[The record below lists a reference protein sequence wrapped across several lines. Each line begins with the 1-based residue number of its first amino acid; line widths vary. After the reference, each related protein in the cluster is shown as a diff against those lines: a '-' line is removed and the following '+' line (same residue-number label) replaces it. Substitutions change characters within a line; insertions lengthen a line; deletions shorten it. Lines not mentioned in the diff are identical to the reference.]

1 MNEKEREEMK
11 IFFLE
16 IKQFTEEMFLQQFK
30 ELQMKFPS
38 TTMEVVLFIIIN
50 DRMISPHENIDDL
63 VMLILIHVDIKQFQI
78 KKEL

>member
-16 IKQFTEEMFLQQFK
+16 IKRFTEEMLWQQFK

>member
-16 IKQFTEEMFLQQFK
+16 IKRFTEELLWQQFK